1 MATFP
6 QFFFLLLILPLSLP
20 LFFAIGGLAGGW
32 LSRCAYEEKAPQNF
46 FSMERPSRREKE
58 FPSLILRN
66 RHISCVSRYTNG
78 KLSFAKIG
86 KVVGEFRSSRDMRQ
100 VRREG

>member
-6 QFFFLLLILPLSLP
+6 QFFFFLLLLILPLSAP
-20 LFFAIGGLAGGW
+20 FFAIGGLAGGW
-32 LSRCAYEEKAPQNF
+32 LSRCAYEEKAPKTF

-66 RHISCVSRYTNG
+66 RHIS
-78 KLSFAKIG
+78 
-86 KVVGEFRSSRDMRQ
+86 RQ
-100 VRREG
+100 NEELY

>member
-6 QFFFLLLILPLSLP
+6 QFFFLLLILPLSATFFCDRWVGWRLVEP
-20 LFFAIGGLAGGW
+20 LYVRGE
-32 LSRCAYEEKAPQNF
+32 SPQNF

-66 RHISCVSRYTNG
+66 HHVSRQNEE
-78 KLSFAKIG
+78 L
-86 KVVGEFRSSRDMRQ
+86 
-100 VRREG
+100 

>member
-32 LSRCAYEEKAPQNF
+32 LSRCTYEEKAPKTF
-46 FSMERPSRREKE
+46 FSMERPSRRGKE

-66 RHISCVSRYTNG
+66 RHISRQNEELQESKGSSRV
-78 KLSFAKIG
+78 L
-86 KVVGEFRSSRDMRQ
+86 KVVK
-100 VRREG
+100 